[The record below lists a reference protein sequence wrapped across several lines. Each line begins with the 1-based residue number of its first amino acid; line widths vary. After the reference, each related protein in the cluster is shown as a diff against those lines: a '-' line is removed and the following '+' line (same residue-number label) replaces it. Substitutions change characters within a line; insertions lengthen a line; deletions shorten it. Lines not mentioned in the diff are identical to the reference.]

1 MNLGFLPYT
10 LRFTYQI
17 IASQL
22 VYQKVEPPSKCS
34 IVKNQIFPLWHFLG
48 VLLSNTLKRIKTLSD
63 NATEKKYVSFS
74 EDSGEYIS
82 YNPYPKNSFSRNV
95 SSDSTS
101 FESFAAHPSQRIWA
115 FVTEKPAAKQVLP
128 ESLKPFC
135 EKYSVPFLPTET
147 LNDFETETTPS
158 PVDVFPFENFDAIES
173 SFFAVSKWQSYQSSC
188 VSRWLRSFN
197 GWQRGESDSSR
208 SLKSSAFDK
217 VLLWSLQNF

>member
-63 NATEKKYVSFS
+63 NATEKKFVSFS

-82 YNPYPKNSFSRNV
+82 YNP
-95 SSDSTS
+95 
-101 FESFAAHPSQRIWA
+101 
-115 FVTEKPAAKQVLP
+115 
-128 ESLKPFC
+128 
-135 EKYSVPFLPTET
+135 
-147 LNDFETETTPS
+147 
-158 PVDVFPFENFDAIES
+158 
-173 SFFAVSKWQSYQSSC
+173 
-188 VSRWLRSFN
+188 
-197 GWQRGESDSSR
+197 
-208 SLKSSAFDK
+208 
-217 VLLWSLQNF
+217 